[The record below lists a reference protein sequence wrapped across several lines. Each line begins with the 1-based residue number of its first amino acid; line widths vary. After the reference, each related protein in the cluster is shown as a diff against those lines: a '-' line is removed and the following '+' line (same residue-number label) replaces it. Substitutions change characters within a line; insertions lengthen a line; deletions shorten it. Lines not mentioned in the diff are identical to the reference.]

1 MRFHLRGHNYPYSDN
16 PLSVWYVHS
25 LAAHALL
32 AIGKRGWSH
41 KTQNIWKNGRKF
53 FFFRNVLDVMY
64 KIYAKVA
71 AMDVMRQGLRLY
83 QHRAAPHPQLPLY
96 LYRATHQY
104 SQHTFFCQLLK
115 KRESYFPYSYFL
127 FVFRFK
133 KNKIDL
139 DIPVNDWCDQ
149 GHNSW
154 FADKIELGNSRVWV
168 EPVVQLTD
176 ADFCKIFNRESQLRR
191 EEGGDSPFWKVK
203 EDFEDLGFRL
213 FGLADTS
220 ARHTSLFSLPNHTQ
234 VLIIILRHWQFHNF
248 SALADSL
255 DQSDCVTIFHRSPLC
270 KHFLRDLWQML
281 FGPRGRP
288 LVECAVKW
296 DWFYRR
302 VILTQVQCM
311 A

>member
-1 MRFHLRGHNYPYSDN
+1 M
-16 PLSVWYVHS
+16 
-25 LAAHALL
+25 
-32 AIGKRGWSH
+32 
-41 KTQNIWKNGRKF
+41 
-53 FFFRNVLDVMY
+53 
-64 KIYAKVA
+64 
-71 AMDVMRQGLRLY
+71 
-83 QHRAAPHPQLPLY
+83 
-96 LYRATHQY
+96 
-104 SQHTFFCQLLK
+104 
-115 KRESYFPYSYFL
+115 
-127 FVFRFK
+127 
-133 KNKIDL
+133 
-139 DIPVNDWCDQ
+139 NDWCDQ
-149 GHNSW
+149 GNNSW

-176 ADFCKIFNRESQLRR
+176 ADFCKIFNRESQLGR

-213 FGLADTS
+213 FGLACRHICQTHISVFTS
-220 ARHTSLFSLPNHTQ
+220 QSHAGRDHSR
-234 VLIIILRHWQFHNF
+234 IILRHWQFHNF